1 MAGSTSTKDETGSEV
16 LAYCGNCKMDLAAIV
31 VAKVGDD
38 IAKVQCKTC
47 KKERAYKRPKGVKDP
62 AKELAAA
69 AKKTSKKK
77 ANAEAES
84 AARAVSIEAE
94 WNRLM
99 TDGAKANKVTYTPK
113 TALKLGDVVAHPSFG
128 DGIVTRLQHPDKAE
142 ILFKSDL
149 KLLIHSRN

>member
-1 MAGSTSTKDETGSEV
+1 MAGSKENTGSEV

-31 VAKVGDD
+31 VAKVGND

-47 KKERAYKRPKGVKDP
+47 KKERAYKPPKGVKDP
-62 AKELAAA
+62 GAEAKAAT
-69 AKKTSKKK
+69 KKASKKK
-77 ANAEAES
+77 ASAEAES

-99 TDGAKANKVTYTPK
+99 AEATKANKVSYSPK
-113 TALKLGDVVAHPSFG
+113 AALKLGDVVAHPSFG
-128 DGIVTRLQHPDKAE
+128 EGIVTRLQHPDKAE

-149 KLLIHSRN
+149 KLLIHSRG